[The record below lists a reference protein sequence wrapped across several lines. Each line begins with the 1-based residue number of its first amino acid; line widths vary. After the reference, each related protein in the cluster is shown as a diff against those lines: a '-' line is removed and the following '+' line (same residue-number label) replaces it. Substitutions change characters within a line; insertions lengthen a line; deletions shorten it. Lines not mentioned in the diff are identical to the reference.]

1 MNYNNPLISVIV
13 PVYKVE
19 PYLSTCV
26 DSVLAQTYKNLE
38 IILVDD
44 GSPDRCGEIC
54 DEYAQKHPHIRVI
67 HKENGGLS
75 SARNAGMRE
84 MRGEYVS
91 FVDSDDTIRPEMIET
106 LYNHLTQSSADIS
119 ICKFEYCS
127 KQEGNDRD
135 EPPQEHELKVFS
147 RDEALE
153 NLLISKYYGGQMCT
167 KLFKRE
173 IVKDLY
179 LDESILF
186 IEDLEFSTRAMI
198 RAKRVCYTPAV
209 LYNYFL
215 RDSSLLHSAFAPRHY
230 TAHEA
235 GLKIIK
241 TLKENG
247 LYERLRPYADA
258 AVVTSNM
265 ILMRKLYAS
274 KQHRKEYCPLVKKNI
289 RSHLSKKSF
298 CLLARATKIRVI
310 LMATSCNLYF
320 LALKFHL

>member
-1 MNYNNPLISVIV
+1 MQKTQPLISVIV

-19 PYLSTCV
+19 KYLPSCI
-26 DSVLAQTYKNLE
+26 DSLIAQTHENLE

-44 GSPDRCGEIC
+44 GSPDNCGKIC
-54 DEYAQKHPHIRVI
+54 DEYAKKYPHIRAV

-84 MRGEYVS
+84 MHGEYVS

-106 LYNHLTQSSADIS
+106 LYNNLTQSSADIS

-127 KQEGNDRD
+127 KQEGNERD
-135 EPPQEHELKVFS
+135 ERPCEHELKVFS

-153 NLLISKYYGGQMCT
+153 NLLIGKYYGGQMCT
-167 KLFKRE
+167 KLFKSE
-173 IVKDLY
+173 IIKDLY

-198 RAKRVCYTPAV
+198 KAEKVCYTPAV

-215 RDSSLLHSAFAPRHY
+215 RDSSLLHSAFAPKHY

-241 TLKENG
+241 ALKENG
-247 LYERLRPYADA
+247 LYEKLQPYADV

-274 KQHRKEYCPLVKKNI
+274 KQYRKEYCPLVKKNI
-289 RSHLSKKSF
+289 KAYLNKQSF
-298 CLLARATKIRVI
+298 DLLARATKIRVI
-310 LMATSCNLYF
+310 LMATSYNLYF